1 MARYTVGLTGG
12 IASGKSLVSGMFRSH
27 GVPVLDADQVSR
39 IVVEP
44 GRPALGE
51 IATRFGTGVLLPDGQ
66 LDRRRMREIVFADP
80 QARLALEHI
89 THPRIR
95 EYIRAWLDA
104 QDAPYCILENAIL
117 FESGMDALVDR
128 VVAVDVPEDL
138 QRLRLVE
145 RDGIDPLLVERML
158 AAQSPR
164 ELRRSRAD
172 DVIENTGTIE
182 QTADE
187 VRRLHASYLVR
198 AAAAR
203 GDSGTTAS

>member
-12 IASGKSLVSGMFRSH
+12 IASGKSLVSQLFRDL

-44 GRPALGE
+44 GRPALAE
-51 IATRFGTGVLLPDGQ
+51 IAAHFGADVLLADGQ

-80 QARLALEHI
+80 EARRALEGI

-95 EYIRAWLDA
+95 QFIREWLDA
-104 QDAPYCILENAIL
+104 QQGPYCILENAIL

-128 VVAVDVPEDL
+128 VVVVDVPESL
-138 QRLRLVE
+138 QRLRLVD
-145 RDGIDPLLVERML
+145 RDGIDPVLVERML

-164 ELRRSRAD
+164 ELRRARAD
-172 DVIENTGTIE
+172 DVIENTGTVE
-182 QTADE
+182 QTAQA
-187 VRRLHASYLVR
+187 VRRLHEAYLTR

-203 GDSGTTAS
+203 GDSGTPPD

>member
-1 MARYTVGLTGG
+1 VARYTVGLTGG
-12 IASGKSLVSGMFRSH
+12 VASGKSLVSQQFRAL

-39 IVVEP
+39 TVVER
-44 GRPALGE
+44 GRPALAE
-51 IATRFGTGVLLPDGQ
+51 IAAHFGSDVLLADGQ

-80 QARLALEHI
+80 DARLALERI

-95 EYIRAWLDA
+95 EYIRDWLDA
-104 QDAPYCILENAIL
+104 QQAPYCILENAIL

-128 VVAVDVPEDL
+128 VVVVDVPEAL
-138 QRLRLVE
+138 QRTRLVD
-145 RDGIDPLLVERML
+145 RDGVDPVLVEQML

-172 DVIENTGTIE
+172 DVIENTGTVE
-182 QTADE
+182 QTAE
-187 VRRLHASYLVR
+187 AVRQLHQAYMMR

-203 GDSGTTAS
+203 ADPIPRAD

>member
-12 IASGKSLVSGMFRSH
+12 IASGKSLVSQQFREL

-39 IVVEP
+39 VVVEP
-44 GRPALGE
+44 GSPALAE
-51 IATRFGTGVLLPDGQ
+51 IAATFGPDILLADGR

-80 QARLALEHI
+80 SARLALEQI

-95 EYIRAWLDA
+95 EHIRAWLDA
-104 QDAPYCILENAIL
+104 QQSPYCILENAIL

-128 VVAVDVPEDL
+128 VVVVDVPEAI
-138 QRLRLVE
+138 QRARLVG
-145 RDGIDPLLVERML
+145 RDGIEPALVEQML

-164 ELRRSRAD
+164 ELRLSRAD
-172 DVIENTGTIE
+172 DVIENTGSPE
-182 QTADE
+182 QTGQT
-187 VRRLHASYLVR
+187 VQRLHESFLVR

-203 GDSGTTAS
+203 GDSGVTSG

>member
-12 IASGKSLVSGMFRSH
+12 IASGKSLVAQMFKAH

-39 IVVEP
+39 TVVEP
-44 GRPALGE
+44 GQPALRE
-51 IATRFGTGVLLPDGQ
+51 IAERFGTSVLLPDGQ

-80 QARLALEHI
+80 QARLELEHI

-95 EYIRAWLDA
+95 QYIREWLDA
-104 QDAPYCILENAIL
+104 QQAPYCILENAIL

-128 VVAVDVPEDL
+128 VVVVDVPEAL
-138 QRLRLVE
+138 QRLRLVD
-145 RDGIDPLLVERML
+145 RDGVDPVLVDRMM

-164 ELRRSRAD
+164 ELRRARAD
-172 DVIENTGTIE
+172 DIVENTGTVE
-182 QTADE
+182 ETADA
-187 VRRLHASYLVR
+187 VRRLHATYLTR

-203 GDSGTTAS
+203 GDSGTTTS